1 MLTRLVIHNYALIKE
16 LDIQFNK
23 SYTIITGETGAG
35 KSILL
40 GALNLI
46 LGSRADTSSLLD
58 KTKKCIVEAEF
69 DLKDYALNDFFE
81 TNELDFSNHTVIRRE
96 INAEG
101 KSRAFINDTP
111 VNLNTLRGL
120 TLQLVDIHSQRDSLA
135 LIDVGYQMT
144 VVDAFAKNE
153 KQLIIYKSQFVAYKN
168 AIGELNALI
177 EKERTSKSNFDYL
190 QFQLNEL
197 DSLNLKEGEQESS
210 EQELETLNNAEEIK
224 SNLLQS
230 YNALNDEAGLVNQ
243 LREVLQFLKSIA
255 KYNNSY
261 KQLADRIESCK
272 IELVDIVNE
281 IENAEQEIIFD
292 AARIEILND
301 RLNLIYRLQNK
312 HQLKTVEELINLQ
325 NQLAEQVNSI
335 SSLDLQIEKQQKIV
349 ESERQKVTVIATEIS
364 KQRLKAIPFIETKM
378 HSFLKELGMPD
389 GRLKI
394 ELITDKEE
402 FHSNGM
408 DVIQFLFSANKGHD
422 FKPIIK
428 VASGGEL
435 SRVMLCIKAL
445 TAEVLLMPTM
455 IFDEIDT
462 GVSGEVALK
471 VGKMMMAIAKEHQVI
486 SITHLP
492 QIAARG
498 NSHLF
503 VYKSNSGN
511 QTTTNIRE
519 LNPEERVIE
528 IAKMIGGNQYTASA
542 ETNARELMNSIS

>member
-1 MLTRLVIHNYALIKE
+1 MLSRLVIHNYALIKE

-46 LGSRADTSSLLD
+46 LGSRADTASLLD
-58 KTKKCIVEAEF
+58 KSKKCIVEAEF
-69 DLKDYALNDFFE
+69 DLKNYQINDFFE
-81 TNELDFSNHTVIRRE
+81 TNELDFSEHTFIRRE

-111 VNLNTLRGL
+111 VNLNTLRAL

-153 KQLIIYKSQFVAYKN
+153 KQLVAYKSQLTVYKN
-168 AIGELNALI
+168 AIADLNVLV

-197 DSLNLKEGEQESS
+197 EGLNLKAGEQESS

-230 YNALNDEAGLVNQ
+230 FTALNDESGLVNK
-243 LREVLQFLKSIA
+243 LREVLHFLKSIS
-255 KYNNSY
+255 KYNSTY
-261 KQLADRIESCK
+261 QQLADRAESCK
-272 IELVDIVNE
+272 IELVDISNE
-281 IENAEQEIIFD
+281 IENAEQQIVFD
-292 AARIEILND
+292 AARIELLND

-312 HQLKTVEELINLQ
+312 HQLKTVEDLINLQ
-325 NQLAEQVNSI
+325 NQFAEQVNSI
-335 SSLDLQIEKQQKIV
+335 SSLDFQIENQQKLVAIEKQKLSFV
-349 ESERQKVTVIATEIS
+349 AAEIS

-389 GRLKI
+389 GLLKI
-394 ELITDKEE
+394 ELIADKGE
-402 FHSNGM
+402 FHSNGS
-408 DVIQFLFSANKGHD
+408 DLIQFLFSANKGHD

-471 VGKMMMAIAKEHQVI
+471 VGKMMMSIAKEHQVI
-486 SITHLP
+486 AITHLP

-498 NSHLF
+498 NTHLF
-503 VYKSNSGN
+503 VYKLTSQN
-511 QTTTNIRE
+511 QTTTNIKE
-519 LNPEERVIE
+519 LNAEERVIE

-542 ETNARELMNSIS
+542 ETNARELMNSI

>member
-1 MLTRLVIHNYALIKE
+1 MLSRLVIHNYALIKE

-58 KTKKCIVEAEF
+58 KSKKCIVEAEF
-69 DLKDYALNDFFE
+69 DLRDYSLNEFFE
-81 TNELDFSNHTVIRRE
+81 NNELDFARHTIIRRE

-111 VNLNTLRGL
+111 VNLNALRGL

-135 LIDVGYQMT
+135 LIDIGYQMT

-153 KQLIIYKSQFVAYKN
+153 KQLIAYRNQWTTYKN
-168 AIGELNALI
+168 TISDLNDLI
-177 EKERTSKSNFDYL
+177 EKERSSKSNFDYL

-197 DSLNLKEGEQESS
+197 EILNLKAGEQESS

-230 YNALNDEAGLVNQ
+230 YSALNDETGLVNQ
-243 LREVLQFLKSIA
+243 LREVLQFLKSIS
-255 KYNNSY
+255 KYNISY

-272 IELVDIVNE
+272 IELMDIANE
-281 IENAEQEIIFD
+281 IENAEQEIVFD
-292 AARIEILND
+292 AGRIEILND

-312 HQLKTVEELINLQ
+312 HQLKSVEDIINLQ
-325 NQLAEQVNSI
+325 NQIAEEVSSI
-335 SSLDLQIEKQQKIV
+335 SSLDLQIEKQHKLVADEKQKLA
-349 ESERQKVTVIATEIS
+349 TIASEIS
-364 KQRLKAIPFIETKM
+364 KQRIKAIPFIETKM
-378 HSFLKELGMPD
+378 HSFFKELGMPD

-394 ELITDKEE
+394 ELVTDKDQ

-408 DVIQFLFSANKGHD
+408 DVIQFMFSANKGHD
-422 FKPIIK
+422 FKPIVK

-445 TAEVLLMPTM
+445 TAEVMLMPTM

-471 VGKMMMAIAKEHQVI
+471 VGKMMMSIAKEHQVI
-486 SITHLP
+486 AITHLP

-498 NSHLF
+498 NTHLF

-519 LNPEERVIE
+519 LNSEERVIE
-528 IAKMIGGNQYTASA
+528 IAKMIGGNQYTESA
-542 ETNARELMNSIS
+542 ETNARELMNSI

>member
-1 MLTRLVIHNYALIKE
+1 MLSRLVIHNYALIKE

-46 LGSRADTSSLLD
+46 LGSRADTASLLD
-58 KTKKCIVEAEF
+58 KSKKCIVEAEF
-69 DLKDYALNDFFE
+69 DLKNYQINDFFE
-81 TNELDFSNHTVIRRE
+81 TNELDFSEHTFIRRE

-111 VNLNTLRGL
+111 VNLNTLRAL

-153 KQLIIYKSQFVAYKN
+153 KQLVAYKSQLTVYKN
-168 AIGELNALI
+168 AIADLNVLV

-197 DSLNLKEGEQESS
+197 EGLNLKAGEQESS

-230 YNALNDEAGLVNQ
+230 FTALNDESGLVNK
-243 LREVLQFLKSIA
+243 LREVLHFLKLIS
-255 KYNNSY
+255 KYNNTY
-261 KQLADRIESCK
+261 QQLADRAESCK
-272 IELVDIVNE
+272 IELVDISNE
-281 IENAEQEIIFD
+281 IENAEQQIVFD
-292 AARIEILND
+292 AARIELLND

-312 HQLKTVEELINLQ
+312 HQLKTVEDLINLQ
-325 NQLAEQVNSI
+325 NQFAEQVNSI
-335 SSLDLQIEKQQKIV
+335 SSLDFQIENQQKLVAIEKQKLSFV
-349 ESERQKVTVIATEIS
+349 AAEIS

-389 GRLKI
+389 GLLKI
-394 ELITDKEE
+394 ELIADKGE
-402 FHSNGM
+402 FHSNGS
-408 DVIQFLFSANKGHD
+408 DLIQFLFSANKGHD

-471 VGKMMMAIAKEHQVI
+471 VGKMMMFIAKEHQVI
-486 SITHLP
+486 AITHLP

-498 NSHLF
+498 NTHLF
-503 VYKSNSGN
+503 VYKLTSQN
-511 QTTTNIRE
+511 QTTTNIKE
-519 LNPEERVIE
+519 LNAEERVIE

-542 ETNARELMNSIS
+542 ETNARELMNSI